1 MDHKDEYTLM
11 ITYFTHMPQL
21 PLLDILPT
29 DFERVFDLSAPL
41 NNLDS
46 QLILQD
52 KMEVYKQQVAELS
65 KKLQSLQTENETLE
79 ERNRLLEKVVQLKDR
94 KAHPAESNDQVCLP
108 PLLSLLE
115 ALIATQV
122 VLRQKSTEDA
132 NKCSARHLH
141 TPEALFAETCVP

>member
-1 MDHKDEYTLM
+1 
-11 ITYFTHMPQL
+11 
-21 PLLDILPT
+21 
-29 DFERVFDLSAPL
+29 
-41 NNLDS
+41 
-46 QLILQD
+46 
-52 KMEVYKQQVAELS
+52 MEVYKQQVAELS

-94 KAHPAESNDQVCLP
+94 KAHPAESNDQVRPP

-132 NKCSARHLH
+132 NMCSARHLH
-141 TPEALFAETCVP
+141 TSKALFPEACVP